1 VFQVRTQP
9 AFGIFSTVEGLGKAI
24 RYGCYYRLSDIL
36 LPSFNISYCLVSSMK
51 SAQIKSYGGSEVV
64 EINQG
69 TPALNDPSA
78 GKVLVDV
85 KAAGV
90 NPADWKVRE
99 GYFQQMM
106 PLQFPSTLGMDFS
119 GIIEKVG
126 EGVSDFKQNDEV
138 YGQAALIRGGSGA
151 FAEMALAN
159 ADTIAHKP
167 KILSHEEAAGLP
179 LVGVSAWQ
187 ALVENIGLSRSQKI
201 LIHGGAGGIGSIAIQ
216 LAKHIGAYVATT
228 VSTNDKQF
236 VKELGADEVIDYKTQ
251 TFEDLL
257 PHDYDAVFDTV
268 GGETYTR
275 SFKILKRG
283 GIIVSMV
290 EQPNQGLMDQF
301 GVKAKFQFTQVNR
314 ERLTKLAQWVDQN
327 NIRVNIDRTFPL
339 DEAGKALDYQRDIHP
354 RGKVVLQVSK

>member
-1 VFQVRTQP
+1 
-9 AFGIFSTVEGLGKAI
+9 
-24 RYGCYYRLSDIL
+24 
-36 LPSFNISYCLVSSMK
+36 MK
-51 SAQIKSYGGSEVV
+51 STQIKRYGGSEVV
-64 EINQG
+64 EINQS
-69 TPALNDPSA
+69 TPAPNDPSA

-90 NPADWKVRE
+90 NPADWKIRE

-106 PLQFPSTLGMDFS
+106 QLQFPSTLGMDFS
-119 GIIEKVG
+119 GVIEKVG
-126 EGVSDFKQNDEV
+126 EGVPDFKQNDEV
-138 YGQAALIRGGSGA
+138 YGQAAVIRGGSGA
-151 FAEMALAN
+151 FAEIALAN

-167 KILSHEEAAGLP
+167 KILSHEKAAGLP

-187 ALVENIGLSRSQKI
+187 ALVDIIGRSKGQKI

-216 LAKHIGAYVATT
+216 LAKHLGAYVATT

-236 VKELGADEVIDYKTQ
+236 VKEELGADEVIDYKTQ

-257 PHDYDAVFDTV
+257 PHEYDAVFDTV

-283 GIIVSMV
+283 GIIVSML
-290 EQPNQGLMDQF
+290 EQPNQELMDRF
-301 GVKAKFQFTQVNR
+301 GVKAISQFTQVNR

-339 DEAGKALDYQRDIHP
+339 DEAGKALDYQRDVHP